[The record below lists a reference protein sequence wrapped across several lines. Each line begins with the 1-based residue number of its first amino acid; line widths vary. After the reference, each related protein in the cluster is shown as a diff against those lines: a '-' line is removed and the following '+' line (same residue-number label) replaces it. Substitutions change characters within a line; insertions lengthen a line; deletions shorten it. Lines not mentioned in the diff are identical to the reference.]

1 MATKQA
7 GQHVKKPNMSKHD
20 ATDMDADSTN
30 TAVTRRLKAYYD
42 DITQQA
48 IPDRF
53 MDLLAQLNAAEKK
66 LGK

>member
-1 MATKQA
+1 
-7 GQHVKKPNMSKHD
+7 MSKHD

>member
-1 MATKQA
+1 
-7 GQHVKKPNMSKHD
+7 MSKHD
-20 ATDMDADSTN
+20 ATDVDADSTN
-30 TAVTRRLKAYYD
+30 VAVTRRLKAYYD

-53 MDLLAQLNAAEKK
+53 MDLLAQLDAAEKK